1 MKEVINMKI
10 GIPRALLYYYYYP
23 FWKILFE
30 ELGCEVVISDE
41 TNASIVADGSKV
53 SVSEICVPIKIFNG
67 HVINLDKKNV
77 DYIFIPQFHKVK
89 KEWYCPKFIGIP
101 ELVEYSVTNLSTPLI
116 VLDYITKTD
125 MIDSYEV
132 HKPLIEFLSVN
143 KSQLKTALKKAKD
156 TQLKFRALSK
166 QGYAI
171 TDIYDHMFKSS
182 PLPEKGNKEIT
193 IALMGYVNN
202 VYDNFVSMNTI
213 SKLKEMGANIIT
225 FDMLDEE
232 IIKIDKNEIKQPFW
246 IFTRK
251 IYNSARHLIKSS
263 EIDGMIHMTA
273 FGCGPDSIIGK
284 LMEIECE
291 ENNLP
296 FMTVRVDEH
305 TGDNHV
311 NTRLEAFTDMIKMQK
326 RKGAKA

>member
-1 MKEVINMKI
+1 MIILRI

-23 FWKILFE
+23 FWKTLFE
-30 ELGCEVVISDE
+30 KLGCEVVVSDE
-41 TNASIVADGSKV
+41 TNAGIVADGSKV

-67 HVINLDKKNV
+67 HVINLEKKNV
-77 DYIFIPQFHKVK
+77 DYIFVPQFHKVN

-101 ELVEYSVTNLSTPLI
+101 ELVEYSLPNMKTPLI
-116 VLDYITKTD
+116 ILDYVTKTD
-125 MIDSYEV
+125 MIDSFEV
-132 HKPLIEFLSVN
+132 HKPLIEKLSVS
-143 KSQLKTALKKAKD
+143 KSELKSALKQAKESQLR
-156 TQLKFRALSK
+156 FRDLSK
-166 QGYAI
+166 QGYEI
-171 TDIYDHMFKSS
+171 TDIYKHFYEKA
-182 PLPEKGNKEIT
+182 PLPDKKDREIT
-193 IALMGYVNN
+193 IALLGYVNN

-225 FDMLDEE
+225 FDMLDED
-232 IIKIDKNEIKQPFW
+232 IVKIDKNEIKQPFW

-251 IYNSARHLIKSS
+251 IYNASKHLIASNK
-263 EIDGMIHMTA
+263 IDGIIHVTA

-284 LMEIECE
+284 LMEIDCE
-291 ENNLP
+291 ENNIP

-326 RKGAKA
+326 RKGANA